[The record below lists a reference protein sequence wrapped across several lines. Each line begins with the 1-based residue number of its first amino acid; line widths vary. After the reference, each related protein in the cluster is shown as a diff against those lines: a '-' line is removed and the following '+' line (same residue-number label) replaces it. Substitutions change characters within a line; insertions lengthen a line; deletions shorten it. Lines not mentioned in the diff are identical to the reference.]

1 MTLYDLLNKYQM
13 TVTTA
18 ESCTGGLVASG
29 LVDLAGISAFFKEG
43 YVTYAPEAKE
53 RILGVPKE
61 VIAQYGVV
69 SVQTAAKMAEG
80 AAKAANADTA
90 IATTGVAGPDGG
102 TKQNPVGTV
111 CFGCFVKNRI
121 YTVCK
126 NFEGNRAK
134 VRQQAAVFA
143 LDYLKECIQTF
154 ENSCEM
160 EKKA

>member
-1 MTLYDLLNKYQM
+1 M
-13 TVTTA
+13 
-18 ESCTGGLVASG
+18 ASG

-69 SVQTAAKMAEG
+69 SEQTAAKMAEG
-80 AAKAANADTA
+80 VARVANADTA

-102 TKQNPVGTV
+102 TKQTPVGTV
-111 CFGCFVKNRI
+111 CFGCFVKNRT

-126 NFEGNRAK
+126 RFEGNRAQ
-134 VRQQAAVFA
+134 VRQQAADFA
-143 LDYLKECIQTF
+143 LDYLKECIHIF

-160 EKKA
+160 EKKV

>member
-1 MTLYDLLNKYQM
+1 MTVYDLLNKYQM

-69 SVQTAAKMAEG
+69 SEQTAAKMAEG
-80 AAKAANADTA
+80 AARVANADTA

-102 TKQNPVGTV
+102 TKQT
-111 CFGCFVKNRI
+111 
-121 YTVCK
+121 
-126 NFEGNRAK
+126 
-134 VRQQAAVFA
+134 
-143 LDYLKECIQTF
+143 DYLKECIHIF
-154 ENSCEM
+154 ENRCEM
-160 EKKA
+160 EKKV

>member
-1 MTLYDLLNKYQM
+1 MTVYDLLNKYQM

-69 SVQTAAKMAEG
+69 SEQTAAKMAEG
-80 AAKAANADTA
+80 AARVANADTA

-102 TKQNPVGTV
+102 TKQTPVGTV
-111 CFGCFVKNRI
+111 CFGCFVKNRT
-121 YTVCK
+121 YTVRK
-126 NFEGNRAK
+126 RFEGNRAQ
-134 VRQQAAVFA
+134 VRQQAADFA
-143 LDYLKECIQTF
+143 LDYLKECIHIF
-154 ENSCEM
+154 ESSCEM
-160 EKKA
+160 EKKV